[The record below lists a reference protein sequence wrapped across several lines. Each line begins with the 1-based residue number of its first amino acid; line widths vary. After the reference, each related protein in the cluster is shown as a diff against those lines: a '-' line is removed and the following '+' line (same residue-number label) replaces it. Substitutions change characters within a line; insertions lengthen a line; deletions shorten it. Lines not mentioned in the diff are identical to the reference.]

1 MNSRSITTRVATSML
16 CAMAA
21 ACSSRHGGSTIADTV
36 ANARAPR
43 AEAVENGLTAGT
55 SAVVTAGDI
64 DPVRATGS
72 ISEGFEYYTA
82 AALNHIADSL
92 SRGQSTG
99 HRLGDHGTYQYL
111 QIRRPRSG
119 VPEVHDRWTDV
130 TMVQSGRATLL
141 SGGTVNGGHLE
152 SPGEHRGGTI
162 AGGSSRPV
170 AAGDLMII
178 PAGMPHQYLIASGDS
193 LRYLTIK
200 VVGPSRSQ

>member
-1 MNSRSITTRVATSML
+1 MNRHSITTGVVASLL
-16 CAMAA
+16 CAMAV
-21 ACSSRHGGSTIADTV
+21 ACSSRAGGSAIADTV
-36 ANARAPR
+36 ADARALRTEP
-43 AEAVENGLTAGT
+43 AANGLTAGT
-55 SAVVTAGDI
+55 SAVVTAGDV

-72 ISEGFEYYTA
+72 TSEAFEYYTA
-82 AALNHIADSL
+82 AALNRVADSL
-92 SRGQSTG
+92 SRGPSTG

-141 SGGTVNGGHLE
+141 SGGIVNGGHLE

-162 AGGSSRPV
+162 TGGSSRSV

-200 VVGPSRSQ
+200 VVGPSRSH